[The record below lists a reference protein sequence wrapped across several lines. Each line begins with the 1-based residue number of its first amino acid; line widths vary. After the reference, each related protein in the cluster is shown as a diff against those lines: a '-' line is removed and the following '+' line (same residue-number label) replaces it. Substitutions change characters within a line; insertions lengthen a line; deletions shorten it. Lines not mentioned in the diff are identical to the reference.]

1 MATEYP
7 DDLRY
12 TKDHE
17 WARINGKNATI
28 GITAFAVHSLGDIT
42 QVDLPKE
49 KESFKREQ
57 SMGTVESVKTV
68 SDIYAPLSGTILKTN
83 DPLRDSPE
91 TLNEDCYDEG
101 WLVEMELTN
110 PAEVDQLMTSE
121 EYQKYVKEQG

>member
-17 WARINGKNATI
+17 WARINGKHATV

-68 SDIYAPLSGTILKTN
+68 SDIFAPLSGTIHKTN

-101 WLVEMELTN
+101 WLVEMELSN

>member
-17 WARINGKNATI
+17 WARINGKSATI
-28 GITAFAVHSLGDIT
+28 GITAFAIHSLGDIT

-49 KESFKREQ
+49 KETFKREQ

-68 SDIYAPLSGTILKTN
+68 SDIYAPLSGTVVKTN
-83 DPLRDSPE
+83 DPLKDSPE

-101 WLVEMELTN
+101 WLVEMELSN
-110 PAEVDQLMTSE
+110 PAEVDQLMTSD
-121 EYQKYVKEQG
+121 EYQKYLKEQA